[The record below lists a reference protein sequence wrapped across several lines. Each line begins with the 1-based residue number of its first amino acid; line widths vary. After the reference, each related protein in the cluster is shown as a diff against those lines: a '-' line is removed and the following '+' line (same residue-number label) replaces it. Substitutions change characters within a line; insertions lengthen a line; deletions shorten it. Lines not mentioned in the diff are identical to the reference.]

1 MLSRRCI
8 LEVARLLPVEDVLH
22 NVVQVSSLW
31 CEVGSSEELWR
42 LFLPASESASEAV
55 LRRTAKDRYRQI
67 RQKKQRL
74 IVLGREVVCVF
85 DCANETWT
93 EEVPLSRET
102 NVNEWSAFAFLE
114 DGAILACG
122 GDRGAPGDPKA
133 FCSNR
138 AFLVRVEGAT
148 RLKDM
153 TCSRERHGLIVFQ
166 ATAYVFGGRSGD
178 DQPLRSCE
186 SLSLGSLTTVAER
199 DWNRLPDMFAPR
211 FAFNPCEDG
220 KLIYLCGGVTNAAE
234 TFYPATQTF
243 APLSFKLPDEAFS
256 HCAVLIQGE
265 LMILSRQYLSRWNLR
280 RKKMECVRHRG
291 LRGNVSG
298 YMNSVCIQG
307 VIYRPSIGA
316 ILKFSLASLTES
328 VIEAR

>member
-1 MLSRRCI
+1 MISPRCI

-22 NVVQVSSLW
+22 NVSQVSSVW
-31 CEVGSSEELWR
+31 CQVGNSEELWR
-42 LFLPASESASEAV
+42 TFLPASDEAV
-55 LRRTAKDRYRQI
+55 QLSTKDRFRQI
-67 RQKKQRL
+67 HQKKQRL

-85 DCANETWT
+85 DCTNEMWT
-93 EEVPLSRET
+93 EEVPLSKET

-122 GDRGAPGDPKA
+122 GDRGAPGDPKI

-138 AFLVRVEGAT
+138 AFVVRAEGAI
-148 RLKDM
+148 RLRDM
-153 TCSRERHGLIVFQ
+153 TSGRERHGLIVFH
-166 ATAYVFGGRSGD
+166 AFAYVFGGRSGE
-178 DQPLRSCE
+178 DQALRSCE
-186 SLSLGSLTTVAER
+186 ALLLDSLANVVER
-199 DWNRLPDMFAPR
+199 EWSRLPDMFASR

-234 TFYPATQTF
+234 TFYPTTQTF

-256 HCAVLIQGE
+256 HCAVMVEGE
-265 LMILSRQYLSRWNLR
+265 LIILSRQYISRWNLK
-280 RKKMECVRHRG
+280 RKKMESVRHRG

-298 YMNSVCIQG
+298 YMNSVYSQG

-316 ILKFSLASLTES
+316 ILKFSRATLTETA
-328 VIEAR
+328 VEVR

>member
-1 MLSRRCI
+1 MLSPRCI
-8 LEVARLLPVEDVLH
+8 LEVARLLPVEDVLR
-22 NVVQVSSLW
+22 NLVQVSSLW

-42 LFLPASESASEAV
+42 LFLPAPESLSEADFR
-55 LRRTAKDRYRQI
+55 LTAKNRYRRI

-74 IVLGREVVCVF
+74 LVLGREAVCVF

-93 EEVPLSRET
+93 DEVPLSRET

-114 DGAILACG
+114 DGTILACG
-122 GDRGAPGDPKA
+122 GDRGAPGDPKT

-138 AFLVRVEGAT
+138 AFLVRAEGAT

-153 TCSRERHGLIVFQ
+153 TSSRERHGLIVFQ

-178 DQPLRSCE
+178 QPLRSCE
-186 SLSLGSLTTVAER
+186 SLPVDCLQTVAEK

-256 HCAVLIQGE
+256 HCAVLIEGE
-265 LMILSRQYLSRWNLR
+265 LVILSRQYLSRWSLR
-280 RKKMECVRHRG
+280 RKKMESVRHRG

-298 YMNSVCIQG
+298 CMNSVSLHG

-316 ILKFSLASLTES
+316 ILKFSLDSLTES
-328 VIEAR
+328 ALEAR